1 MNATIGQEAST
12 PGSIDRVLV
21 TKVQRYLQQRLRK
34 LAPNAVLTLAWDVF
48 YQTYSEVLRRMAAE
62 FHLDAQ
68 EREDLVQEAWS
79 RVIVHLERFH
89 CQENGAGLRGWMYAL
104 IRNQALNLIRHK
116 VRHPL
121 HLAGSLEMCGLA
133 DPGPSPAQQW
143 QACCDRELMH
153 VLLADLA
160 KKVSPLNHRLAILRW
175 VEGYSL
181 AEVALLLNIS
191 EKQVT
196 YRQQRMFR
204 KLRSAL
210 AVYRGEPFGA
220 NSEDLPL
227 NPARSI
233 SQEISEFA
241 PSCRVDGVV

>member
-1 MNATIGQEAST
+1 MNATNSQEASPT
-12 PGSIDRVLV
+12 SSGLEKVQVS
-21 TKVQRYLQQRLRK
+21 KVQRYLQQRLRK
-34 LAPNAVLTLAWDVF
+34 LAPDAVLTLAWDGF
-48 YQTYSEVLRRMAAE
+48 YHTYTEVLRRMAAE

-68 EREDLVQEAWS
+68 ESEDLVQEAWA
-79 RVIVHLERFH
+79 RVIVHLEDFH
-89 CQENGAGLRGWMYAL
+89 WQENGAGLRGWLYAL
-104 IRNQALNLIRHK
+104 IRNQALNFIRHK

-121 HLAGSLEMCGLA
+121 QLAGSLEMCWVA
-133 DPGPSPAQQW
+133 DPGPDPAQQW

-175 VEGYSL
+175 LEDRSL

-210 AVYRGEPFGA
+210 AVYRGEPFGT
-220 NSEDLPL
+220 NSENLPL
-227 NPARSI
+227 GPARSI
-233 SQEISEFA
+233 LQEISEFA
-241 PSCRVDGVV
+241 PS